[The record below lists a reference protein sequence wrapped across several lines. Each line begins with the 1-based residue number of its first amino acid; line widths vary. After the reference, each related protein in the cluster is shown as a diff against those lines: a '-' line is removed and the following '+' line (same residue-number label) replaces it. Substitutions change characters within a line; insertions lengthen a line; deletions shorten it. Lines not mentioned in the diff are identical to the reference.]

1 MPRSARLDS
10 PGILHHVIIRGIERR
25 KIFRDDDDRDDLV
38 ERLADLLPKTRTVC
52 YAWAFL
58 DNHAHFLLRSG
69 PGGMAT
75 LMRRLLSGYAGR
87 FNHRH
92 KRHGQL
98 FQNRYK
104 SIVCQEETYL
114 KQLVAYIHLNP
125 LRAKI
130 VPDIE
135 KLAGYPY
142 CGHGPLAGI
151 EPVPWQDT
159 QYVLRQFGGTEDDA
173 RRGYLEYVAQTAGL
187 GRRPELVGG
196 SVVRRLS
203 GWGQIGKS
211 KRKGMKRAKGD
222 RRILGDRVFVEKVLS
237 DSRESFE
244 ARYALRREGW
254 DFDRILQRAG
264 AVCGVAPEQVLS
276 GGRQRPRSMA
286 RALTCYWAVRRL
298 GLPSVEMA
306 RRFGIS
312 TAAISKAVE
321 RGERLAGKEG
331 INLFKKEGA

>member
-25 KIFRDDDDRDDLV
+25 KIFWDDDDRQDLF
-38 ERLADLLPKTRTVC
+38 ERLADLLPKTRTAC

-58 DNHAHFLLRSG
+58 SNHAHFLLRSG

-75 LMRRLLSGYAGR
+75 LMRRLLSGYAGK

-98 FQNRYK
+98 FQNCYK
-104 SIVCQEETYL
+104 SIVCQEDAYL

-130 VPDIE
+130 VTVIDD
-135 KLAGYPY
+135 LAGYPY
-142 CGHGPLAGI
+142 CGHGSLVGI

-159 QYVLRQFGGTEDDA
+159 QYVLRQFGPTENEA
-173 RRGYLEYVAQTAGL
+173 RRCYLEYVAKMAGQ

-196 SVVRRLS
+196 VVERRLS
-203 GWGQIGKS
+203 GWGQVGKI

-222 RRILGDRVFVEKVLS
+222 RRILGDSGFIEKVVS
-237 DSRESFE
+237 DSRESFDT
-244 ARYALRREGW
+244 RYALQREGW
-254 DFDRILQRAG
+254 DFERILQRAG
-264 AVCGVAPEQVLS
+264 AVCGVTPEQVLS
-276 GGRQRPRSMA
+276 GGRQRPRSPWPG
-286 RALTCYWAVRRL
+286 R
-298 GLPSVEMA
+298 
-306 RRFGIS
+306 
-312 TAAISKAVE
+312 
-321 RGERLAGKEG
+321 
-331 INLFKKEGA
+331 

>member
-25 KIFRDDDDRDDLV
+25 KIFWDDDDREDLV
-38 ERLADLLPKTRTVC
+38 ERIAELLPKTRTAS

-69 PGGMAT
+69 PGGLAT
-75 LMRRLLSGYAGR
+75 LMRRLLSGYAGK

-104 SIVCQEETYL
+104 SIVCQEDAYL
-114 KQLVAYIHLNP
+114 KQLVGYIHLNP

-130 VPDIE
+130 VSDMDE
-135 KLAGYPY
+135 LAGYPY
-142 CGHGPLAGI
+142 CGHGSLAGI
-151 EPVPWQDT
+151 DPVPWQDT
-159 QYVLRQFGGTEDDA
+159 QYVMRQFGGTEEDA
-173 RRGYLEYVAQTAGL
+173 RHAYLEYIAKMAGL

-196 SVVRRLS
+196 SMVRRLS
-203 GWGQIGKS
+203 GWGQVGKS
-211 KRKGMKRAKGD
+211 KRRGMRRAKGD
-222 RRILGDRVFVEKVLS
+222 RRILGDSGFIEKVLS

-244 ARYALRREGW
+244 ARYALRRQGW
-254 DFDRILQRAG
+254 DFERILQRAS
-264 AVCGVAPEQVLS
+264 AVCGVTPAQVLS

-298 GLPSVEMA
+298 GLKCIEMA
-306 RRFGIS
+306 QRFGIS
-312 TAAISKAVE
+312 TAAASKAVE
-321 RGERLAGKEG
+321 RGERLAADKDIYLES
-331 INLFKKEGA
+331 

>member
-25 KIFRDDDDRDDLV
+25 KIFWDDDDRQDLF
-38 ERLADLLPKTRTVC
+38 ERLADLLPKTRTAC

-58 DNHAHFLLRSG
+58 SNHAHFLLRSG

-75 LMRRLLSGYAGR
+75 LMRRLLSGYAGK

-98 FQNRYK
+98 FQNCYK
-104 SIVCQEETYL
+104 SIVCQEDAYL

-130 VPDIE
+130 VTVIDD
-135 KLAGYPY
+135 LAGYPY
-142 CGHGPLAGI
+142 CGHGSLVGI

-159 QYVLRQFGGTEDDA
+159 QYVLRQFGPTENEA
-173 RRGYLEYVAQTAGL
+173 RRCYLEYVAKMAGQ

-196 SVVRRLS
+196 VVERRLS
-203 GWGQIGKS
+203 GWGQVGKI

-222 RRILGDRVFVEKVLS
+222 RRILGDSGFIEKVVS
-237 DSRESFE
+237 DSRESFDT
-244 ARYALRREGW
+244 RYALQREGW
-254 DFDRILQRAG
+254 DFERILQRAG
-264 AVCGVAPEQVLS
+264 AVCGVTPEQVLS
-276 GGRQRPRSMA
+276 GGRQRPGSMA

-298 GLPSVEMA
+298 GLPSIEMA

-312 TAAISKAVE
+312 TAAVSKAIE
-321 RGERLAGKEG
+321 RGESLAANKK
-331 INLFKKEGA
+331 INLDS

>member
-10 PGILHHVIIRGIERR
+10 PGIIHHVIIRGIERR
-25 KIFRDDDDRDDLV
+25 KIFWDDDDREDLV
-38 ERLADLLPKTRTVC
+38 ELLADLLPKTRTAC

-58 DNHAHFLLRSG
+58 DNHAHFLMRSG
-69 PGGMAT
+69 PGGLAT

-104 SIVCQEETYL
+104 SIVCQEDAYL

-130 VPDIE
+130 VSDISE
-135 KLAGYPY
+135 LASYPY
-142 CGHGPLAGI
+142 CGHGSLSGI
-151 EPVPWQDT
+151 DPVPWQET
-159 QYVLRQFGGTEDDA
+159 NYVLRQFGAAEDEA
-173 RRGYLEYVAQTAGL
+173 RHRYLEYVAKAADL

-196 SVVRRLS
+196 VAVRRLS
-203 GWGQIGKS
+203 GWEQVGKIRR
-211 KRKGMKRAKGD
+211 KRMKRSKGD
-222 RRILGDRVFVEKVLS
+222 RRILGDSGFVEKVLS

-254 DFDRILQRAG
+254 DFERILQRAG
-264 AVCGVAPEQVLS
+264 AICGVTPEQVLS

-298 GLPSVEMA
+298 GLPCVEMA

-312 TAAISKAVE
+312 TAAVSKAVE
-321 RGERLAGKEG
+321 RGELLAA
-331 INLFKKEGA
+331 KKEIYLES

>member
-10 PGILHHVIIRGIERR
+10 PGILQHVIIRGIERR
-25 KIFRDDDDRDDLV
+25 KIFWDDDDREDLV
-38 ERLADLLPKTRTVC
+38 ERLAELLPKTRTAS

-69 PGGMAT
+69 PGGLAT

-104 SIVCQEETYL
+104 SIVCQEDAYL

-130 VPDIE
+130 VSDMDE
-135 KLAGYPY
+135 LAGYPY
-142 CGHGPLAGI
+142 CGHGSLAGI
-151 EPVPWQDT
+151 DPVPWQNA

-173 RRGYLEYVAQTAGL
+173 RRGYLEYIAKMVGL

-196 SVVRRLS
+196 SMVRRLS
-203 GWGQIGKS
+203 GWGQVGKS
-211 KRKGMKRAKGD
+211 KRRGMRRAKGD
-222 RRILGDRVFVEKVLS
+222 RRILGDSGFIEKVLS

-244 ARYALRREGW
+244 ARYALRRQGW
-254 DFDRILQRAG
+254 DFERILQRAS
-264 AVCGVAPEQVLS
+264 AVCGVTPAQVLS
-276 GGRQRPRSMA
+276 GGRHRHHMM
-286 RALTCYWAVRRL
+286 L
-298 GLPSVEMA
+298 G
-306 RRFGIS
+306 
-312 TAAISKAVE
+312 
-321 RGERLAGKEG
+321 
-331 INLFKKEGA
+331 